1 MDGGTLF
8 IIGLGLALFAI
19 VGLIVALHKSE
30 QDKAL
35 RNLS

>member
-1 MDGGTLF
+1 MDGGTIF
-8 IIGLGLALFAI
+8 VIGLGLALFAI

-30 QDKAL
+30 QDKAM